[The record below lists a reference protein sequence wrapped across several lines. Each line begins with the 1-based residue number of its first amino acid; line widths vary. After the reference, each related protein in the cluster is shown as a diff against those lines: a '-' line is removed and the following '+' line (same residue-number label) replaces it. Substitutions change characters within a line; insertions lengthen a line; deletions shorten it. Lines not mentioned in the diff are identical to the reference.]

1 MHFIE
6 GKTQIMII
14 ILIPLILM
22 DTYQSFTDTE
32 IVAMGK
38 KGNELD
44 VIPALEEVPV

>member
-22 DTYQSFTDTE
+22 AIYQSFTDTE
-32 IVAMGK
+32 IVAMGT

-44 VIPALEEVPV
+44 VIPALEEVTV

>member
-22 DTYQSFTDTE
+22 AIYQSFTDTE
-32 IVAMGK
+32 IVAMGE

-44 VIPALEEVPV
+44 VIPALEEVTV